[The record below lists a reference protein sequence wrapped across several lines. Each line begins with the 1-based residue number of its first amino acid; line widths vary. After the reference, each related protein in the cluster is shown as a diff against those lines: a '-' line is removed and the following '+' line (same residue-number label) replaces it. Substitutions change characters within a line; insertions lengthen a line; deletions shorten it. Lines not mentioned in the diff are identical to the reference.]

1 MASLASLPMP
11 GTENTVSM
19 MTEPPSMA
27 AMRILRRVTV
37 EIMAL
42 RITWRVR
49 TSPLVMPL
57 LRAKST

>member
-27 AMRILRRVTV
+27 AMRMLRRVTV

-42 RITWRVR
+42 RIT
-49 TSPLVMPL
+49 
-57 LRAKST
+57 

>member
-27 AMRILRRVTV
+27 AMRMLRRVTV

-49 TSPLVMPL
+49 TSLLVMPL

>member
-11 GTENTVSM
+11 GTENTVSII
-19 MTEPPSMA
+19 TEPPSMA
-27 AMRILRRVTV
+27 AMRMLSRVTV

-49 TSPLVMPL
+49 TSPLEIPL